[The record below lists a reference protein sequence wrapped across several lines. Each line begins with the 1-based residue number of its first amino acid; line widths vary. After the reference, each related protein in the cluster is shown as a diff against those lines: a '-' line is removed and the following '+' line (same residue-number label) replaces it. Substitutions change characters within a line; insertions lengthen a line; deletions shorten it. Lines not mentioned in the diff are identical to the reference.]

1 MFPPPS
7 RSLLA
12 RPEVHDSLRGRRI
25 KGQAGRARDGHLALA
40 LGQRRAKAGAAE
52 RLRLRQVLPPVGVFI
67 FPADYVFNTV
77 QDPTCLRFNSRFN
90 CQSAFRQGS
99 MCYCAAS
106 PLLFFFPLFFPL
118 FFLLDTGRRIRT
130 ARSFLR
136 RKMRRAMAGVPSPR
150 PLPPVLFH
158 PSKVSMRPE
167 SSSRR
172 HCYYSSN
179 VGFHY

>member
-106 PLLFFFPLFFPL
+106 PLLFFSLC
-118 FFLLDTGRRIRT
+118 FFLCFFFSILDGAFFFSLCFFLCFFFSILDGAYARRDL
-130 ARSFLR
+130 SF
-136 RKMRRAMAGVPSPR
+136 GV
-150 PLPPVLFH
+150 
-158 PSKVSMRPE
+158 K
-167 SSSRR
+167 
-172 HCYYSSN
+172 
-179 VGFHY
+179 